1 MYKIYKV
8 NAGDSLDSIASAL
21 GITVQELMNINGMA
35 PNQVLV
41 PGALL
46 VVPVK
51 NDSTFMKYVVKK
63 GDNLYSIAQKYNT
76 TAEQL
81 LKLNG
86 LSVNDYIYPDEEIM
100 VPSVNTKFY
109 ITANDDTLNKVIDDL
124 GINPNTLVEQNK
136 EIYLIPDQLIVYKMN
151 G

>member
-8 NAGDSLDSIASAL
+8 NAGDSLESIASAL
-21 GITVQELMNINGMA
+21 GVTTNELMSINGMS

-46 VVPVK
+46 VVPAK
-51 NDSTFMKYVVKK
+51 ENSTFTKYIVKK
-63 GDNLYSIAQKYNT
+63 GDNLYSIAQRYNT

-86 LSVNDYIYPDEEIM
+86 LSANDYIYPNEEIM
-100 VPSVNTKFY
+100 VPRANTKFY
-109 ITANDDTLNKVIDDL
+109 ITAADDTLNKVIDGL
-124 GINPNTLVEQNK
+124 GVNPSTLVEQNK
-136 EIYLIPDQLIVYKMN
+136 EIYLIPDQLIIYKMN

>member
-8 NAGDSLDSIASAL
+8 NAGDSLESIAKAL
-21 GITVQELMNINGMA
+21 GVTTNELMSINGMS
-35 PNQVLV
+35 PNQILV

-46 VVPVK
+46 VVPAK
-51 NDSTFMKYVVKK
+51 ENSTFTKYIVKK
-63 GDNLYSIAQKYNT
+63 GDNLYSIAQRYNT

-86 LSVNDYIYPDEEIM
+86 LSVNDYIYPNEEIM
-100 VPSVNTKFY
+100 VPSANTKFY
-109 ITANDDTLNKVIDDL
+109 ITEDDDTLNKVIDGL
-124 GINPNTLVEQNK
+124 GVNPSTLVEQNK
-136 EIYLIPDQLIVYKMN
+136 EIYLVPDQLIIYRIN